1 MHADFKIKI
10 SEPDKFWDN
19 VPLSYGVVAVAAVLG
34 LPDFV
39 GREWPYEMRFSLQK
53 TPKQ

>member
-1 MHADFKIKI
+1 MQTLK
-10 SEPDKFWDN
+10 SKFLNQTNFEEN

-53 TPKQ
+53 TLKQ